1 MADLSRQRRWSAHA
15 RTTDT
20 FGRVLCNTRDQHFVV
35 DGPVQNGCPGEAV
48 TPGELFLTSI
58 GACGVELIEVFA
70 RQEEVPLQ
78 SVHVEIS
85 GELDLDDPVRS
96 DFTVFRTVELELSL
110 GGVTQEQA
118 EHLVQRFQGRC
129 PLYGSMAVATPDVR
143 VAVSAAR

>member
-1 MADLSRQRRWSAHA
+1 MPDPSRQRRWSAQA

-58 GACGVELIEVFA
+58 AACGVELIEVFA
-70 RQEEVPLQ
+70 SQEETPVR
-78 SVHVEIS
+78 SVRVDIS

-96 DFTVFRTVELELSL
+96 DFTVFRTVELAVSL
-110 GGVTQEQA
+110 GGVSQEQA
-118 EHLVQRFQGRC
+118 EHLVERFQGRC
-129 PLYGSMAVATPDVR
+129 PLYGSMAVATPN
-143 VAVSAAR
+143 VAVSVSAEA